1 MAIGP
6 RSRGHLVIGLP
17 RDAFRPSVIF
27 LSLAALFVFSGW
39 MLWSGFGNERVDAFL
54 FVVSGWLVS
63 LCLHEYAHALLA
75 YRAGDVGVAERGYLT
90 LNPLKYSHP
99 VLSIVLPLLALVLG
113 GIGLPGGAVWVDRH
127 YVRSRPGDKRAV
139 HDGAGRAVLARRGR
153 LDPRELLGGRGLP
166 GVPAADGEH
175 PQLHADTGRR
185 RRQPHRA
192 LAVRPVE
199 ARLRPRRA
207 VRHAPAH
214 RPALDPAVQRDLLQV
229 RVLRRRRPRP
239 TVLPVRGRLP
249 PRPLL
254 VELTTAGRSGSE

>member
-127 YVRSRPGDKRAV
+127 YVRSRLAVSCRNARKATAAQKLSWVEPSTPSHESFWAAVAFLAFLQLTASILNFMPIPGVDGGNLIEPWLSDQWKRGFGHVAPY
-139 HDGAGRAVLARRGR
+139 GMLLLIAL
-153 LDPRELLGGRGLP
+153 LWTPRFSAIFFRFVFFVGDALGLP
-166 GVPAADGEH
+166 SYLYAAGFH
-175 PQLHADTGRR
+175 L
-185 RRQPHRA
+185 
-192 LAVRPVE
+192 VRFW
-199 ARLRPRRA
+199 
-207 VRHAPAH
+207 
-214 RPALDPAVQRDLLQV
+214 
-229 RVLRRRRPRP
+229 
-239 TVLPVRGRLP
+239 
-249 PRPLL
+249 
-254 VELTTAGRSGSE
+254 SS